1 MSGSNPK
8 DQAGQFQLDSQ
19 FVVPKGGDYFFS
31 PSIPALKERFALAA

>member
-8 DQAGQFQLDSQ
+8 DQAGQLQLDSQ